1 MRHIFQR
8 LLPRRLWL
16 AGLPCLA
23 LLGCVQ
29 NHNKPAIDTPAE
41 EKIPVYQ
48 LADYLSTECSDIW
61 ALQGKST
68 ETNPLYWLRAMDC
81 ADRLMPAQSRQQARQ
96 YDDGSWQN
104 TFKQGILLADAK
116 ITPYERRQLVARIEA
131 LSTEI
136 PAQVRPLYQLWRD
149 GQALQLQL
157 AEERQR
163 YSKLQQSSDSELDTL
178 RQQHHVLQQQLELTT
193 RKLENLTDIERQLS
207 TRKPAGNFSPDTPH
221 ESEKPAP
228 STHEVTLM
236 SHKPAHLLL
245 VDDDPG
251 LLKLLG
257 LRLTSEGYSVV
268 TAESGAE
275 GLRVLNRE
283 KVDLVISD
291 LRMDEM
297 DGMQL
302 FAEIQKVQPGMPV
315 IILTAHGSI
324 PDAVAAT
331 QQGVFSFLTKPV
343 DKDALYQAIDD
354 ALEQSAPATD
364 ERWREAIV
372 TRSPLMLRL
381 LEQARL
387 VAQSDVSVLINGQSG
402 TGKEIFAQAIHNASP
417 RNSKPFIAINCGAL
431 PEQLL
436 ESELFGHA
444 RGAFTGAVSNR
455 EGLFQAAEG
464 GTLFLDEIGD
474 MPAPLQVKLL
484 RVLQERKVRP
494 LGSNRD
500 IDINVRII
508 SATHRDLPKAMARGE
523 FREDLYYRLNVVS
536 LKIPALAERTEDI
549 PLLANHLL
557 RQAAERHKPFV
568 RAFSTD
574 AMKRLMTASW
584 PGNVRQLVNVI
595 EQCVALTSSPVIS
608 DALVEQALEGENTAL
623 PTFVEA
629 RNQFELNYLR
639 KLLQITKGNVTH
651 AARMAGRNRTE
662 FYKLLS
668 RHELDANDFKE

>member
-1 MRHIFQR
+1 MTQ
-8 LLPRRLWL
+8 
-16 AGLPCLA
+16 
-23 LLGCVQ
+23 
-29 NHNKPAIDTPAE
+29 
-41 EKIPVYQ
+41 
-48 LADYLSTECSDIW
+48 
-61 ALQGKST
+61 
-68 ETNPLYWLRAMDC
+68 
-81 ADRLMPAQSRQQARQ
+81 
-96 YDDGSWQN
+96 
-104 TFKQGILLADAK
+104 
-116 ITPYERRQLVARIEA
+116 
-131 LSTEI
+131 
-136 PAQVRPLYQLWRD
+136 
-149 GQALQLQL
+149 
-157 AEERQR
+157 
-163 YSKLQQSSDSELDTL
+163 
-178 RQQHHVLQQQLELTT
+178 
-193 RKLENLTDIERQLS
+193 
-207 TRKPAGNFSPDTPH
+207 
-221 ESEKPAP
+221 
-228 STHEVTLM
+228 
-236 SHKPAHLLL
+236 HKPARLLL

-257 LRLTSEGYSVV
+257 LRLTSEGYSVQ

-275 GLRVLNRE
+275 GLKVLGRE
-283 KVDLVISD
+283 QIDLVISD

-297 DGMQL
+297 DGMAL
-302 FAEIQKVQPGMPV
+302 FSEIQKVQPGLPV

-354 ALEQSAPATD
+354 ALAHKGVGGDD
-364 ERWREAIV
+364 EWQNTIV
-372 TRSPLMLRL
+372 TRSPIMLRL
-381 LEQARL
+381 LEQARM

-402 TGKEIFAQAIHNASP
+402 TGKEVLAQAIHNASP
-417 RNSKPFIAINCGAL
+417 RAKKAFIAINCGAL

-444 RGAFTGAVSNR
+444 RGAFTGAVSSR

-474 MPAPLQVKLL
+474 MPIPLQVKLL

-500 IDINVRII
+500 IDIDVRII

-536 LKIPALAERTEDI
+536 LKIPALNERAEDI

-557 RQAAERHKPFV
+557 RQAADRHKPFV
-568 RAFSTD
+568 RRFSTE
-574 AMKRLMTASW
+574 AMKYLMAASW

-595 EQCVALTSSPVIS
+595 EQCVALTSAPVIS
-608 DALVEQALEGENTAL
+608 EALVGQALEGENSVL

-639 KLLQITKGNVTH
+639 KILQITKGNVTH

-662 FYKLLS
+662 FYKLLA

>member
-1 MRHIFQR
+1 MTI
-8 LLPRRLWL
+8 
-16 AGLPCLA
+16 
-23 LLGCVQ
+23 
-29 NHNKPAIDTPAE
+29 
-41 EKIPVYQ
+41 
-48 LADYLSTECSDIW
+48 
-61 ALQGKST
+61 
-68 ETNPLYWLRAMDC
+68 
-81 ADRLMPAQSRQQARQ
+81 
-96 YDDGSWQN
+96 
-104 TFKQGILLADAK
+104 
-116 ITPYERRQLVARIEA
+116 
-131 LSTEI
+131 
-136 PAQVRPLYQLWRD
+136 
-149 GQALQLQL
+149 
-157 AEERQR
+157 
-163 YSKLQQSSDSELDTL
+163 
-178 RQQHHVLQQQLELTT
+178 
-193 RKLENLTDIERQLS
+193 
-207 TRKPAGNFSPDTPH
+207 RKPAR
-221 ESEKPAP
+221 
-228 STHEVTLM
+228 
-236 SHKPAHLLL
+236 LLL

-257 LRLTSEGYSVV
+257 MRLVSEGYSVV
-268 TAESGAE
+268 TAESGPEA
-275 GLRVLNRE
+275 LRVLGRE

-297 DGMQL
+297 DGLQL
-302 FAEIQKVQPGMPV
+302 FSEIQKGHPGMPV

-343 DKDALYQAIDD
+343 DKDALYKAIDE
-354 ALEQSAPATD
+354 ALEQRSPATD
-364 ERWREAIV
+364 EAWRQAIV

-381 LEQARL
+381 LEQAGM

-402 TGKEIFAQAIHNASP
+402 TGKEIVAQAIHNASP
-417 RNSKPFIAINCGAL
+417 RHDKPFVAINCGAL

-474 MPAPLQVKLL
+474 MPVALQVKLL

-500 IDINVRII
+500 IEINVRII

-523 FREDLYYRLNVVS
+523 FREDLFYRLNVVN
-536 LKIPALAERTEDI
+536 LKIPPLSERTEDI

-557 RQAAERHKPFV
+557 RQSADRHKPFV
-568 RAFSTD
+568 RAFSSD
-574 AMKRLMTASW
+574 AMKRLMAAKW

-595 EQCVALTSSPVIS
+595 EQCVALTSSPVIG

-651 AARMAGRNRTE
+651 AARIAGRNRTE

>member
-1 MRHIFQR
+1 MTI
-8 LLPRRLWL
+8 
-16 AGLPCLA
+16 
-23 LLGCVQ
+23 
-29 NHNKPAIDTPAE
+29 
-41 EKIPVYQ
+41 
-48 LADYLSTECSDIW
+48 
-61 ALQGKST
+61 
-68 ETNPLYWLRAMDC
+68 
-81 ADRLMPAQSRQQARQ
+81 
-96 YDDGSWQN
+96 
-104 TFKQGILLADAK
+104 
-116 ITPYERRQLVARIEA
+116 
-131 LSTEI
+131 
-136 PAQVRPLYQLWRD
+136 
-149 GQALQLQL
+149 
-157 AEERQR
+157 
-163 YSKLQQSSDSELDTL
+163 
-178 RQQHHVLQQQLELTT
+178 
-193 RKLENLTDIERQLS
+193 
-207 TRKPAGNFSPDTPH
+207 RKPAR
-221 ESEKPAP
+221 
-228 STHEVTLM
+228 
-236 SHKPAHLLL
+236 LLL

-257 LRLTSEGYSVV
+257 MRLVSEGYSVV
-268 TAESGAE
+268 TAESGPEA
-275 GLRVLNRE
+275 LRVLGRE

-297 DGMQL
+297 DGLQL
-302 FAEIQKVQPGMPV
+302 FSEIQKGHPGMPV

-343 DKDALYQAIDD
+343 DKDALYKAIDE
-354 ALEQSAPATD
+354 ALEQRSPATD
-364 ERWREAIV
+364 EAWRQAIV

-381 LEQARL
+381 LEQAGM

-402 TGKEIFAQAIHNASP
+402 TGKEIVAQAIHNASP
-417 RNSKPFIAINCGAL
+417 RHDKPFVAINCGAL

-474 MPAPLQVKLL
+474 MPVALQVKQL

-500 IDINVRII
+500 IEINVRII

-523 FREDLYYRLNVVS
+523 FREDLFYRLNVVN
-536 LKIPALAERTEDI
+536 LKIPPLSERTEDI

-557 RQAAERHKPFV
+557 RQSADRHKPFV
-568 RAFSTD
+568 RAFSSD
-574 AMKRLMTASW
+574 AMKRLMAAKW

-595 EQCVALTSSPVIS
+595 EQCVALTSSPVIG

>member
-1 MRHIFQR
+1 M
-8 LLPRRLWL
+8 
-16 AGLPCLA
+16 
-23 LLGCVQ
+23 
-29 NHNKPAIDTPAE
+29 T
-41 EKIPVYQ
+41 
-48 LADYLSTECSDIW
+48 
-61 ALQGKST
+61 
-68 ETNPLYWLRAMDC
+68 
-81 ADRLMPAQSRQQARQ
+81 SR
-96 YDDGSWQN
+96 
-104 TFKQGILLADAK
+104 
-116 ITPYERRQLVARIEA
+116 
-131 LSTEI
+131 
-136 PAQVRPLYQLWRD
+136 
-149 GQALQLQL
+149 
-157 AEERQR
+157 
-163 YSKLQQSSDSELDTL
+163 
-178 RQQHHVLQQQLELTT
+178 
-193 RKLENLTDIERQLS
+193 
-207 TRKPAGNFSPDTPH
+207 
-221 ESEKPAP
+221 
-228 STHEVTLM
+228 
-236 SHKPAHLLL
+236 KPAHLLL

-257 LRLTSEGYSVV
+257 MRLVSEGYSVV
-268 TAESGAE
+268 TAESGLE
-275 GLRVLNRE
+275 GLKILARE
-283 KVDLVISD
+283 KIDLVISD

-297 DGMQL
+297 DGLQL
-302 FAEIQKVQPGMPV
+302 FAEIQKQQPGMPV

-343 DKDALYQAIDD
+343 DKDALYKAIDS
-354 ALEQSAPATD
+354 ALEHAAPSND
-364 ERWREAIV
+364 EAWREPIV
-372 TRSPLMLRL
+372 TRSPIMLRL
-381 LEQARL
+381 LEQARM

-402 TGKEIFAQAIHNASP
+402 TGKEILAQAIHNASP
-417 RNSKPFIAINCGAL
+417 RSKNAFIAINCGAL

-444 RGAFTGAVSNR
+444 RGAFTGAVSSR

-508 SATHRDLPKAMARGE
+508 SATHRDLPKVMARNE
-523 FREDLYYRLNVVS
+523 FREDLYYRLNVVN
-536 LKIPALAERTEDI
+536 LKIPALAERAEDI

-557 RQAAERHKPFV
+557 RQSADRHKPFV

-574 AMKRLMTASW
+574 AMKRLMAASW

-623 PTFVEA
+623 PTFAEA

-668 RHELDANDFKE
+668 RHELEANDFKE